1 MDGATLVLAMVVVA
15 LMGVGLGAFMAVLWM
30 RARASATTT
39 ELAGAR
45 TDLQAA
51 RTERDGLRA
60 SLTSAQQAEAAATAI
75 RAEQDAQLRALRAE
89 ADAERARLTEETE
102 GRARAHQELCA
113 LEERLQEREHAARQV
128 LQERERSIAELRAT
142 VEQSRVTLTDTF
154 KATGADVLK
163 AAAESLL
170 QQAREQFEGQHQL
183 SQAELEARQKA
194 IDASLTPLKEQ
205 LVKQEELVKQL
216 TEKRE
221 GDSKALA
228 EQLRNLAELQQRAAT
243 AANALSSAMRDNR
256 QRGRWGELALRNI
269 AEMAGLAANVDF
281 EEQSHLEGEDGARLR
296 PDMTVRLPGN
306 RFVPVDAKV
315 PLSGYL
321 DSLSPE
327 LSDAERVQRRS
338 QHAAALRTH
347 VRALAGRDY
356 ARALGGSVEITVLF
370 VPMESSL
377 IAALEEDGTI
387 YDEALA
393 KGVVITTPST
403 LLALLRTCALQWQ
416 QAKLNDNARR
426 IGENARTLL
435 ERIGAFV
442 EHLQRIGK
450 GLETATKAFNG
461 AVGSFNS
468 RLLPSARATAEL
480 AGVLEQAAPAEVAPV
495 ELAPRDVEARL
506 LDAAPPVDPPVQ

>member
-1 MDGATLVLAMVVVA
+1 MLAMAAVA
-15 LMGVGLGAFMAVLWM
+15 LLGAALGAAMGVLWM
-30 RARASATTT
+30 RARGAAATT
-39 ELAGAR
+39 ELGGAR
-45 TDLQAA
+45 AELQAL

-60 SLTSAQQAEAAATAI
+60 SLSAAQQAEAAATAI
-75 RAEQDAQLRALRAE
+75 RAEQDAQQRSLRAE
-89 ADAERARLTEETE
+89 LDAERARLTEETD
-102 GRARAHQELCA
+102 GRARAHQELRA
-113 LEERLQEREHAARQV
+113 LEERLQERERANQQV

-142 VEQSRVTLTDTF
+142 VEQSRATLTDTF
-154 KATGADVLK
+154 KATGADVAK
-163 AAAESLL
+163 AAADYLL
-170 QQAREQFEGQHQL
+170 QQAQEQFKGQQQL

-194 IDASLTPLKEQ
+194 IDATLAPLKEQ
-205 LVKQEELVKQL
+205 LVKQEELVKAL
-216 TEKRE
+216 GEKRE
-221 GDSKALA
+221 GDAKTLS
-228 EQLRNLAELQQRAAT
+228 EQLRNIAELQQRAAT
-243 AANALSSAMRDNR
+243 AAHALSSAMRDNR

-281 EEQSHLEGEDGARLR
+281 EEQSHVEGDEGARLR

-321 DSLSPE
+321 DSLLPE
-327 LSDAERVQRRS
+327 ISDAERVQRRA

-356 ARALGGSVEITVLF
+356 ARALGGGVEITVLF

-377 IAALEEDGTI
+377 IAALEEDSSI

-426 IGENARTLL
+426 IGDNARTLL
-435 ERIGAFV
+435 ERISAFV
-442 EHLQRIGK
+442 DHMQKVGK
-450 GLETATKAFNG
+450 GLEGATKAFNS
-461 AVGSFNS
+461 AVGSFNA

-480 AGVLEQAAPAEVAPV
+480 AGVLEQEAPAELAPV
-495 ELAPRDVEARL
+495 EIAPREVETRL
-506 LDAAPPVDPPVQ
+506 LEAAAPGDPPV